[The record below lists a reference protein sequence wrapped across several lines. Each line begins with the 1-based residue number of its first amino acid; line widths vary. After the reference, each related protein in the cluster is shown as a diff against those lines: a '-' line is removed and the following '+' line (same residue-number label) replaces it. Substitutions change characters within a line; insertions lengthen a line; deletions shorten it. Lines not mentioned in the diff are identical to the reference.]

1 MEPKVGLREIGARE
15 IGFSR
20 RNLPPKCSKMG
31 LREIGPEIQI
41 PMADSSLDDFPNN
54 KREPSVLWVLFNRWG
69 SRLGCCLP
77 LVSEFQT
84 QFHATPFSSTSGADF
99 FEKSQ
104 FRARQFRRAPLSA
117 PFEGVLKA
125 EQANF
130 RLKTAARGDI
140 STWPLLR
147 YQRPYLCPLAVT
159 AKKKW
164 LADRHGWPPYKR
176 LQKGG

>member
-1 MEPKVGLREIGARE
+1 MGVREIGARE
-15 IGFSR
+15 IGFSL

-31 LREIGPEIQI
+31 FREIGSEIQI

-84 QFHATPFSSTSGADF
+84 QFHATPFSGALGADF

-104 FRARQFRRAPLSA
+104 FRARQFRGAPLSA
-117 PFEGVLKA
+117 PSEAVLKA
-125 EQANF
+125 
-130 RLKTAARGDI
+130 KKPI
-140 STWPLLR
+140 S
-147 YQRPYLCPLAVT
+147 
-159 AKKKW
+159 
-164 LADRHGWPPYKR
+164 G
-176 LQKGG
+176 